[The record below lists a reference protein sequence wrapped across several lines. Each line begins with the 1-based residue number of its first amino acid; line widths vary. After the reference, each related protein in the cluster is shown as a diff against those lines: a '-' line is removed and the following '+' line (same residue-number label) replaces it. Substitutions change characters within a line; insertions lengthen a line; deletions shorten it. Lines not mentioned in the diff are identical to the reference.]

1 VERFWDYIRLTP
13 RFLLYYI
20 QMEDTKTHKLV
31 LYNDNEHDFLY
42 IVACL
47 IKFCRHEPLQ
57 AEQCA
62 VIAHNK
68 GKCSVKSGD
77 FLELF
82 ELKTDLEDL
91 ELKTEI
97 EAYES
102 YMY

>member
-1 VERFWDYIRLTP
+1 
-13 RFLLYYI
+13 
-20 QMEDTKTHKLV
+20 MENTKTHKLI
-31 LYNDNEHDFLY
+31 LYNDDVHDFLY

-47 IKFCRHEPLQ
+47 VRFCSHEPLQ

-68 GKCSVKSGD
+68 GKCSVKTGD

-82 ELKTDLEDL
+82 ELKTNLEEL
-91 ELKTEI
+91 ELITEI

-102 YMY
+102 YMH